1 MTLIKPHYILTPNAL
16 IENQAIAFDKT
27 VHAIDDFEALHVRFP
42 DADIIELETNS
53 LVMPGLI
60 NTHVHLEFS
69 ANKTSLEY
77 GSFMPWLH
85 SVIKN
90 RDDLISTCNTSCM
103 KKAIDLMLASGITSF
118 GAISSHGHDLEA
130 AENAPQNV
138 VFFNE
143 LIGSQAVMADTL
155 YGDFL
160 RRLDDSKTVQREGFY
175 PAIAIHSPYSVHPIL
190 IKRALEVSKNE
201 NLPLS
206 AHYMESLAE
215 QEWCEHNSGEFA
227 PFFKEFLKQ
236 EYAVNTSDEFL
247 ALFKGYPA
255 LMTHVI
261 HASDT
266 QLQKFHEDGHKVIH
280 CPISNRLLGNGAIDI
295 NALEDAK
302 IDWLC
307 ATDGLSSNYT
317 LNLFEEMKI
326 ALFMH
331 HGQDLLPFAKKLLES
346 VTCKAA
352 DALGLNSGSIEVG
365 KNSDMLI
372 LNLDEAPNEQLALHL
387 ILHQYPIQSVYIN
400 GTKAL

>member
-1 MTLIKPHYILTPNAL
+1 MTLIKPHYILSPHAL
-16 IENQAIAFDKT
+16 IENKAIAFDKKI
-27 VHAIDDFEALHVRFP
+27 HSIDDFEALHVRFP
-42 DADIIELETNS
+42 EAEIIELEKNS
-53 LVMPGLI
+53 LIMPGLI

-90 RDDLISTCNTSCM
+90 RDDLIAECSDVCM
-103 KKAIDLMLASGITSF
+103 QKAIDTMLHSGITSF
-118 GAISSHGHDLEA
+118 GAVSSYGLDLA
-130 AENAPQNV
+130 TAGNSAQNV

-143 LIGSQAVMADTL
+143 LIGSQAVMADAL
-155 YGDFL
+155 YSDFL
-160 RRLDDSKTVQREGFY
+160 ERLNASKTLKREGFY

-190 IKRALEVSKNE
+190 IKRALELSKNE
-201 NLPLS
+201 KLPLS
-206 AHYMESLAE
+206 AHYMESRAE
-215 QEWCEHNSGEFA
+215 QEWCEHNSGDFA

-236 EYAVNTSDEFL
+236 EYAVNSSDEFL
-247 ALFKGYPA
+247 SLFEGFPT
-255 LMTHVI
+255 LMTHVV
-261 HASDT
+261 HANEK
-266 QLQKFHEDGHKVIH
+266 QLEKLHLDNHTVIH
-280 CPISNRLLGNGAIDI
+280 CPISNRLLGNGAIDLD
-295 NALEDAK
+295 ALDDAN
-302 IDWLC
+302 IEWLC

-331 HGQDLLPFAKKLLES
+331 HGQDLLPFAHKLLES

-352 DALGLNSGSIEVG
+352 QALGLNTGAIQEG
-365 KNSDMLI
+365 KNADMLV
-372 LNLDEAPNEQLALHL
+372 LNLDETPNEQLALHL